1 MQRRIT
7 MLGGDELTET
17 WNDFSYFEDDAND
30 DEGYEVPFSAL
41 MAIDSGPAPFNARM
55 ALPNHGPG

>member
-1 MQRRIT
+1 

-17 WNDFSYFEDDAND
+17 WNDFFSYFEDDADD
-30 DEGYEVPFSAL
+30 DEACEVPFTAL
-41 MAIDSGPAPFNARM
+41 MAIDSRADSFNARM

>member
-1 MQRRIT
+1 

-17 WNDFSYFEDDAND
+17 WNDFSYFEDDADD
-30 DEGYEVPFSAL
+30 DEAYEVPITAL
-41 MAIDSGPAPFNARM
+41 MAIDSGPASFNARM

>member
-1 MQRRIT
+1 

-17 WNDFSYFEDDAND
+17 WNDFSYFEDDADD
-30 DEGYEVPFSAL
+30 DEACEVPFTAL
-41 MAIDSGPAPFNARM
+41 MAIDSRADSFNARM

>member
-1 MQRRIT
+1 

-30 DEGYEVPFSAL
+30 DEACEVPFTAL
-41 MAIDSGPAPFNARM
+41 MATDSRPASCNARM
-55 ALPNHGPG
+55 WPYPIIGPS